1 MGPDHTETVH
11 ASESFEKLGL
21 LAAHLAALHDA
32 HMLERGLLPGTQ
44 LPDSEAP
51 PIAPVLDEFPW
62 KELKPVTLA
71 DMKVG
76 KTHRRHVLQGRLCV
90 TAYKIH
96 SVVSVLEEDSGL
108 ATILMLK
115 NSVPLR
121 ASMAQAQHCFPEGSR
136 VAIRDPYLTR
146 FPDGLVGVLVEHPTD
161 IVFLSRPI
169 TPEDHWAFT
178 SPKHSESVVHNSS
191 NDTVSQSPDSTHKV
205 ASFLV
210 NAGVTQQ
217 GDHHKQSSVIVDA
230 DMCKQDFHTDA
241 KEVEIPFP
249 QDNIVEPQ
257 GSAAEDVSTVRDLG
271 AGTCQKDKD
280 VGEVKEDFLPSKDL
294 DEAAQSEPCHVNGD
308 AVTGVPN
315 ADIVETQVVSHP
327 AVEEIKD
334 EGSERENVVEANESG
349 LGDLNRATVGHSD
362 TSNSA
367 QAGKVVSR
375 TVVADSPK
383 ISSSKSMVEATIS
396 EKYNVDSAIDFGNSY
411 AKSLDDAAD
420 EVVGTTATKSYS
432 AGDATKFQK
441 GDGYRE
447 AVSGVLGGETNR
459 SDETKEVVS
468 SPVMEE
474 CNEILQSKN
483 VDDGTEVD
491 RCNEESEDL
500 TGISKVEAERT
511 DDVKQV
517 VSISAAENFNEL
529 VQSTVV
535 DEGTEDERCGEQIE
549 DKPEASEMEEEKNNE
564 SKEVVS
570 SLAVE
575 ECNEISPSTRVDEG
589 TEDDRHGEE
598 VEDITRV
605 SEVEKKTNEVKDGVS
620 SPATEDSNGLMPR
633 TIVGEGYEDE
643 RFGDIIKDKVGAS
656 DMEAEMSDEL
666 KGVASNPLMEV
677 CNEIMPSTSVDEGI
691 EHVKHDE
698 ESEEK
703 AGASEMETER
713 CYELK
718 GVVSS
723 LGMEDCNEFMP
734 SKSVDEGIEHVNHDE
749 ENEDEVGPSEMVAE
763 RSDDVKE
770 VVSSL
775 AMEECNESLPKT
787 CMDAGTE
794 VVRHDEESKD
804 RPGVVEVEA
813 EKNDE
818 KIVPSIAT
826 KESDEFFS
834 NLSVDEGA
842 RFDEES
848 IAGVSVLQAEK
859 SNVARETL
867 SSPATEE
874 SNEIFSSTSVD
885 EGTDNDRRDE
895 GSEYIAGA
903 LEMEAATSH
912 GVKEVVSSA
921 AMECNEILPSTGEDE
936 DVMHDEET
944 EDIPVASEVGEAK
957 SEESKEV
964 VSRPVVQ
971 ESSGTL
977 SNNNLVETVELE
989 RCHLDRNTQTGAVNV
1004 ETSKYEKT
1012 GEVPKPNCGEA
1023 QQEIDLSSMPKESFS
1038 AHALR
1043 LQGNK
1048 LFLHEDFHGATE
1060 LYTRGILQA
1069 MKEQEHTRSATSPKK
1084 SGVTNGH
1091 ASESEVLLGFS
1102 NRAEA
1107 WIRLHEYEKGLE
1119 DAEKALA
1126 LQHDHLKSLFRK
1138 GRALLGLH
1146 QYHDANLILRE
1157 AAPRAPSDKDLQA
1170 ALHESI
1176 IHVQQSEMGLFDLS
1190 NFYLRGRYVGE
1201 FPSCTDYIGP
1211 VKVAEVGHGCGRGLV
1226 LKKHVEAGELLLVS
1240 NTIAF
1245 TEVQRFDYQTGVEVS
1260 EQSINRKVQ
1269 EAFGPICANPHALG
1283 WDNQKLHTLFDGVK
1297 KLPTPPANLL
1307 TSNSRFSPVA
1317 MAPLDASCIHRIIQL
1332 NAFNGNA
1339 TIGWKNLPG
1348 SGDQEN
1354 KVENWGLWWL
1364 PSFIN
1369 HSCMPNSSQ
1378 ILVGRALF
1386 VFASRELQAGEEIT
1400 RGYFDIFQPHQQRK
1414 DLSTKGWGF
1423 VCHCPRCKLEDAL
1436 HTPLSQVTNHYTKL
1450 MELAARPK
1458 PEKVSDAKH
1467 ADNQATT
1474 ALRFS
1479 HELER
1484 KLKDLKLRA
1493 VEENWIRGSFVHF
1506 IDLITSE
1513 HELSPHLELVV
1524 EAMAAVCP
1532 GSEST
1537 VHMSVLAKDSAKH
1550 TTGKKS
1556 VQFKSAHH
1564 RAMHI
1569 CRCTYGKQ
1577 KSSVLQAL
1585 VDRDDH

>member
-1 MGPDHTETVH
+1 MNCRAETVDN
-11 ASESFEKLGL
+11 LQTLCWVWGL
-21 LAAHLAALHDA
+21 
-32 HMLERGLLPGTQ
+32 Q
-44 LPDSEAP
+44 
-51 PIAPVLDEFPW
+51 
-62 KELKPVTLA
+62 
-71 DMKVG
+71 
-76 KTHRRHVLQGRLCV
+76 
-90 TAYKIH
+90 
-96 SVVSVLEEDSGL
+96 VSVLEEDSGL

-161 IVFLSRPI
+161 IVFLSRPMI
-169 TPEDHWAFT
+169 PEDHWAFT

-210 NAGVTQQ
+210 NSGVTQQ

-230 DMCKQDFHTDA
+230 DMCKQDYHTDA

-308 AVTGVPN
+308 VVTGVPN
-315 ADIVETQVVSHP
+315 AYIVETEVVSHP

-375 TVVADSPK
+375 AVVADSPK

-432 AGDATKFQK
+432 AGDAPKFQK

-517 VSISAAENFNEL
+517 VSISATENFNEL

-535 DEGTEDERCGEQIE
+535 DEGTEDERCDEQIE

-605 SEVEKKTNEVKDGVS
+605 SEVEEKTNEVKDGVS

-656 DMEAEMSDEL
+656 DMEAEMSDES

-723 LGMEDCNEFMP
+723 LGMEDCSEFMP

-749 ENEDEVGPSEMVAE
+749 ENEDEVGASEMVAE

-895 GSEYIAGA
+895 GSEYVAGA

-1012 GEVPKPNCGEA
+1012 GEVPKPNHGEA

-1146 QYHDANLILRE
+1146 QYHDANLILRV
-1157 AAPRAPSDKDLQA
+1157 RVS
-1170 ALHESI
+1170 
-1176 IHVQQSEMGLFDLS
+1176 
-1190 NFYLRGRYVGE
+1190 
-1201 FPSCTDYIGP
+1201 
-1211 VKVAEVGHGCGRGLV
+1211 V
-1226 LKKHVEAGELLLVS
+1226 L
-1240 NTIAF
+1240 
-1245 TEVQRFDYQTGVEVS
+1245 
-1260 EQSINRKVQ
+1260 
-1269 EAFGPICANPHALG
+1269 
-1283 WDNQKLHTLFDGVK
+1283 
-1297 KLPTPPANLL
+1297 
-1307 TSNSRFSPVA
+1307 
-1317 MAPLDASCIHRIIQL
+1317 
-1332 NAFNGNA
+1332 
-1339 TIGWKNLPG
+1339 
-1348 SGDQEN
+1348 
-1354 KVENWGLWWL
+1354 
-1364 PSFIN
+1364 
-1369 HSCMPNSSQ
+1369 
-1378 ILVGRALF
+1378 
-1386 VFASRELQAGEEIT
+1386 
-1400 RGYFDIFQPHQQRK
+1400 
-1414 DLSTKGWGF
+1414 LST
-1423 VCHCPRCKLEDAL
+1423 
-1436 HTPLSQVTNHYTKL
+1436 
-1450 MELAARPK
+1450 
-1458 PEKVSDAKH
+1458 
-1467 ADNQATT
+1467 
-1474 ALRFS
+1474 
-1479 HELER
+1479 
-1484 KLKDLKLRA
+1484 
-1493 VEENWIRGSFVHF
+1493 
-1506 IDLITSE
+1506 
-1513 HELSPHLELVV
+1513 
-1524 EAMAAVCP
+1524 
-1532 GSEST
+1532 
-1537 VHMSVLAKDSAKH
+1537 
-1550 TTGKKS
+1550 
-1556 VQFKSAHH
+1556 
-1564 RAMHI
+1564 
-1569 CRCTYGKQ
+1569 
-1577 KSSVLQAL
+1577 
-1585 VDRDDH
+1585 

>member
-1 MGPDHTETVH
+1 VW
-11 ASESFEKLGL
+11 GL
-21 LAAHLAALHDA
+21 
-32 HMLERGLLPGTQ
+32 Q
-44 LPDSEAP
+44 
-51 PIAPVLDEFPW
+51 
-62 KELKPVTLA
+62 
-71 DMKVG
+71 
-76 KTHRRHVLQGRLCV
+76 
-90 TAYKIH
+90 
-96 SVVSVLEEDSGL
+96 VSVLEEDSGL

-121 ASMAQAQHCFPEGSR
+121 TSMAQAQHCFPEGSR
-136 VAIRDPYLTR
+136 IAIRDPYLTR

-161 IVFLSRPI
+161 MVFLSRPM

-230 DMCKQDFHTDA
+230 EMCKQDYHTDA

-257 GSAAEDVSTVRDLG
+257 GSAAEDVSTVKDLG

-280 VGEVKEDFLPSKDL
+280 VGEVIEDFLPSKDL
-294 DEAAQSEPCHVNGD
+294 DEAVQSEPCHVNGD

-315 ADIVETQVVSHP
+315 ADIGETEVVSHP

-375 TVVADSPK
+375 AVVADSPK
-383 ISSSKSMVEATIS
+383 ILSSKSMVEATIS
-396 EKYNVDSAIDFGNSY
+396 EKYNVDSAINFGNSY

-447 AVSGVLGGETNR
+447 VVSGVLGGETNR

-474 CNEILQSKN
+474 CNEVLQSKN

-500 TGISKVEAERT
+500 TGILKVEAERT

-517 VSISAAENFNEL
+517 VSISATENFNEL
-529 VQSTVV
+529 VQSTGVN
-535 DEGTEDERCGEQIE
+535 EGTEDERCDEQIE
-549 DKPEASEMEEEKNNE
+549 DKPEVSEMEEEKNNE

-575 ECNEISPSTRVDEG
+575 DCNENSPSTRMDED

-598 VEDITRV
+598 IEDITRV
-605 SEVEKKTNEVKDGVS
+605 SEVEEKTNEVKDGVS
-620 SPATEDSNGLMPR
+620 SPATEDSNGLMLR
-633 TIVGEGYEDE
+633 TIVGEGSEDE
-643 RFGDIIKDKVGAS
+643 RFGDIIKDKVGAPDMEAEKS
-656 DMEAEMSDEL
+656 FEALEIVSSPAVEEDKFSLTSMDEVDRHDEECKDKVGASEMEAEMSDES
-666 KGVASNPLMEV
+666 KGVASNPLMED
-677 CNEIMPSTSVDEGI
+677 CNGIMPST
-691 EHVKHDE
+691 
-698 ESEEK
+698 
-703 AGASEMETER
+703 
-713 CYELK
+713 
-718 GVVSS
+718 
-723 LGMEDCNEFMP
+723 
-734 SKSVDEGIEHVNHDE
+734 SVDEGIEHVNHDE
-749 ENEDEVGPSEMVAE
+749 ENEDEVGASEMVAE

-794 VVRHDEESKD
+794 DVRHDEESKD

-818 KIVPSIAT
+818 KIVSSIAT

-842 RFDEES
+842 RFYEES

-885 EGTDNDRRDE
+885 EGTDNDRHDE
-895 GSEYIAGA
+895 GSEYVAGA

-921 AMECNEILPSTGEDE
+921 AMECNEILPSTSEDE
-936 DVMHDEET
+936 DVIHDEGT
-944 EDIPVASEVGEAK
+944 EGIPVASEVGEAK

-1012 GEVPKPNCGEA
+1012 GEVPKQNHGEA

-1048 LFLHEDFHGATE
+1048 LFLHEDFRGATE

-1069 MKEQEHTRSATSPKK
+1069 MKEQECTRSATSPKK

-1146 QYHDANLILRE
+1146 QYHDANLILRV
-1157 AAPRAPSDKDLQA
+1157 RAS
-1170 ALHESI
+1170 
-1176 IHVQQSEMGLFDLS
+1176 
-1190 NFYLRGRYVGE
+1190 
-1201 FPSCTDYIGP
+1201 
-1211 VKVAEVGHGCGRGLV
+1211 V
-1226 LKKHVEAGELLLVS
+1226 L
-1240 NTIAF
+1240 
-1245 TEVQRFDYQTGVEVS
+1245 
-1260 EQSINRKVQ
+1260 
-1269 EAFGPICANPHALG
+1269 
-1283 WDNQKLHTLFDGVK
+1283 
-1297 KLPTPPANLL
+1297 
-1307 TSNSRFSPVA
+1307 
-1317 MAPLDASCIHRIIQL
+1317 
-1332 NAFNGNA
+1332 
-1339 TIGWKNLPG
+1339 
-1348 SGDQEN
+1348 
-1354 KVENWGLWWL
+1354 
-1364 PSFIN
+1364 
-1369 HSCMPNSSQ
+1369 
-1378 ILVGRALF
+1378 
-1386 VFASRELQAGEEIT
+1386 
-1400 RGYFDIFQPHQQRK
+1400 
-1414 DLSTKGWGF
+1414 LST
-1423 VCHCPRCKLEDAL
+1423 
-1436 HTPLSQVTNHYTKL
+1436 
-1450 MELAARPK
+1450 
-1458 PEKVSDAKH
+1458 
-1467 ADNQATT
+1467 
-1474 ALRFS
+1474 
-1479 HELER
+1479 
-1484 KLKDLKLRA
+1484 
-1493 VEENWIRGSFVHF
+1493 
-1506 IDLITSE
+1506 
-1513 HELSPHLELVV
+1513 
-1524 EAMAAVCP
+1524 
-1532 GSEST
+1532 
-1537 VHMSVLAKDSAKH
+1537 
-1550 TTGKKS
+1550 
-1556 VQFKSAHH
+1556 
-1564 RAMHI
+1564 
-1569 CRCTYGKQ
+1569 
-1577 KSSVLQAL
+1577 
-1585 VDRDDH
+1585 

>member
-1 MGPDHTETVH
+1 MLLLNCRAETVDN
-11 ASESFEKLGL
+11 LQTLCLVWGL
-21 LAAHLAALHDA
+21 
-32 HMLERGLLPGTQ
+32 Q
-44 LPDSEAP
+44 
-51 PIAPVLDEFPW
+51 
-62 KELKPVTLA
+62 
-71 DMKVG
+71 
-76 KTHRRHVLQGRLCV
+76 
-90 TAYKIH
+90 
-96 SVVSVLEEDSGL
+96 VSLLEEDSGL
-108 ATILMLK
+108 ATILTLK

-161 IVFLSRPI
+161 MVFLSRPM
-169 TPEDHWAFT
+169 TPEGHWAFT

-217 GDHHKQSSVIVDA
+217 GDHQKQSSVIVDA
-230 DMCKQDFHTDA
+230 DMYKRDHHTDA

-249 QDNIVEPQ
+249 KDNIVEPQ

-280 VGEVKEDFLPSKDL
+280 VGEIKEDFLPSKDL

-315 ADIVETQVVSHP
+315 ADIGETEVVSHP

-334 EGSERENVVEANESG
+334 EVSERENVVEANESG

-375 TVVADSPK
+375 AVVGDSPK

-396 EKYNVDSAIDFGNSY
+396 EKCNVDSAIDFGNSY
-411 AKSLDDAAD
+411 AKSLDDTAD

-432 AGDATKFQK
+432 VDNATKFQK

-517 VSISAAENFNEL
+517 VSISATENFNEL
-529 VQSTVV
+529 VQSTGV
-535 DEGTEDERCGEQIE
+535 DEGTEDERCDEQIE
-549 DKPEASEMEEEKNNE
+549 DKPQASEMEDEKNNA

-575 ECNEISPSTRVDEG
+575 ECNEISPSTRMDEG

-598 VEDITRV
+598 IEDITRV
-605 SEVEKKTNEVKDGVS
+605 SEVEEKTNEVKDGVS
-620 SPATEDSNGLMPR
+620 SPATQDSNGLMPR

-656 DMEAEMSDEL
+656 DMEAEKSDEAIEIVSSRAVEEDKFPLTSMDEVDRHDEECKDKVGASEMEAEMSYKL

-723 LGMEDCNEFMP
+723 LGMENCNEIMP
-734 SKSVDEGIEHVNHDE
+734 SKSGDEG
-749 ENEDEVGPSEMVAE
+749 
-763 RSDDVKE
+763 
-770 VVSSL
+770 
-775 AMEECNESLPKT
+775 
-787 CMDAGTE
+787 
-794 VVRHDEESKD
+794 
-804 RPGVVEVEA
+804 
-813 EKNDE
+813 
-818 KIVPSIAT
+818 IVPSIAT
-826 KESDEFFS
+826 KESDDFFS

-885 EGTDNDRRDE
+885 EGTDTDRRDE
-895 GSEYIAGA
+895 GSEYVAGA
-903 LEMEAATSH
+903 LEMEAETSH

-921 AMECNEILPSTGEDE
+921 AMECNEILLSTSKDE

-944 EDIPVASEVGEAK
+944 EGIPVASEVGEAK

-1012 GEVPKPNCGEA
+1012 GEVPKPNRGGA

-1048 LFLHEDFHGATE
+1048 LFLHEDFRGATE

-1069 MKEQEHTRSATSPKK
+1069 MKEQERTRSATSPKK

-1146 QYHDANLILRE
+1146 QYHDANLILRV
-1157 AAPRAPSDKDLQA
+1157 RAS
-1170 ALHESI
+1170 
-1176 IHVQQSEMGLFDLS
+1176 
-1190 NFYLRGRYVGE
+1190 
-1201 FPSCTDYIGP
+1201 
-1211 VKVAEVGHGCGRGLV
+1211 V
-1226 LKKHVEAGELLLVS
+1226 L
-1240 NTIAF
+1240 
-1245 TEVQRFDYQTGVEVS
+1245 
-1260 EQSINRKVQ
+1260 
-1269 EAFGPICANPHALG
+1269 
-1283 WDNQKLHTLFDGVK
+1283 
-1297 KLPTPPANLL
+1297 
-1307 TSNSRFSPVA
+1307 
-1317 MAPLDASCIHRIIQL
+1317 
-1332 NAFNGNA
+1332 
-1339 TIGWKNLPG
+1339 
-1348 SGDQEN
+1348 
-1354 KVENWGLWWL
+1354 
-1364 PSFIN
+1364 
-1369 HSCMPNSSQ
+1369 
-1378 ILVGRALF
+1378 
-1386 VFASRELQAGEEIT
+1386 
-1400 RGYFDIFQPHQQRK
+1400 
-1414 DLSTKGWGF
+1414 LST
-1423 VCHCPRCKLEDAL
+1423 
-1436 HTPLSQVTNHYTKL
+1436 
-1450 MELAARPK
+1450 
-1458 PEKVSDAKH
+1458 
-1467 ADNQATT
+1467 
-1474 ALRFS
+1474 
-1479 HELER
+1479 
-1484 KLKDLKLRA
+1484 
-1493 VEENWIRGSFVHF
+1493 
-1506 IDLITSE
+1506 
-1513 HELSPHLELVV
+1513 
-1524 EAMAAVCP
+1524 
-1532 GSEST
+1532 
-1537 VHMSVLAKDSAKH
+1537 
-1550 TTGKKS
+1550 
-1556 VQFKSAHH
+1556 
-1564 RAMHI
+1564 
-1569 CRCTYGKQ
+1569 
-1577 KSSVLQAL
+1577 
-1585 VDRDDH
+1585 